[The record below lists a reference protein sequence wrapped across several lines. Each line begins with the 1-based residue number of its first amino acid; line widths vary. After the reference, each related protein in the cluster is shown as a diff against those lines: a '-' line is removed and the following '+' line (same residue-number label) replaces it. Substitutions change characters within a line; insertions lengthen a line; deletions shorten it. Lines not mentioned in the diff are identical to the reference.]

1 MSPINE
7 LFAKQL
13 SVINIGAPVFK
24 DDLAAQKVAV
34 TQLDWRPPAGGRPE
48 LITAL
53 DCLEARPEID
63 AANAEA
69 VTAILSARPVLTDV
83 ALSALEAIP
92 GMTPTTILHAGPP
105 IDWEAMAGP
114 MRGAVIGA
122 LIYERLAADEQ
133 EAGRLATSGKITFA
147 PCHEHCAVGP
157 MTGIVSAS
165 MPVWVIENATH
176 GNRSYC
182 TLNEG
187 LGKVLR
193 FGAFSGEVIDRLRWM
208 QGELAPALK
217 AALAFTGAIDLR
229 TMIAQALHMG
239 DECHNRNKAG
249 TSLLIRTIAPGLA
262 KAGLAPEVVA
272 RVLAFMH
279 SNDHFFLNLS
289 MPAAKAALDAAH
301 GIEGSSV
308 VTTMCRNGVEFGV
321 RVSGCP
327 GNTWFT
333 GPAQMVQGL
342 FFPGYTVAD
351 ANPDLGDSAITETYG
366 IGGFAMGGAP
376 AIVQFVG
383 GTPADALEYTTKM
396 YEITLAENTSYTI
409 PNLNFRGTPTAIDIR
424 RVVGAGLLP
433 VINTGMAHREAGIG
447 QVGAG
452 IVRPPRE
459 CFDKALLAL
468 AQRVGKK

>member
-1 MSPINE
+1 MAPIND
-7 LFAKQL
+7 LFGKKL

-24 DDLAAQKVAV
+24 DDLAAQNVSV
-34 TQLDWRPPAGGRPE
+34 VQLDWRPPAGGRPE
-48 LITAL
+48 LIAAL
-53 DCLEARPEID
+53 DVLRDRAATDE
-63 AANAEA
+63 ANAVA
-69 VTAILSARPVLTDV
+69 VAAILDARPVLTDV
-83 ALSALEAIP
+83 ALTALEAIP

-105 IDWEAMAGP
+105 VAWEAMAGP

-122 LIYERLAADEQ
+122 LIYEGLAADEQ
-133 EAGRLATSGKITFA
+133 EAGRLAASGRITFA
-147 PCHEHCAVGP
+147 PCHEYGAVGP
-157 MTGIVSAS
+157 MAGIVSAS
-165 MPVWVIENATH
+165 MPVWVVENKTA
-176 GNRSYC
+176 GNRSFC

-193 FGAFSGEVIDRLRWM
+193 YGAFSAEVIDRLRWM
-208 QGELAPALK
+208 RDELAPALK
-217 AALAFTGAIDLR
+217 AALARTGGIDLR

-249 TSLLIRTIAPGLA
+249 TSLFIRAIAPALA
-262 KAGLAPEVVA
+262 QTGAAPEVMA

-301 GIEGSSV
+301 GIEGASV
-308 VTTMCRNGVEFGV
+308 VTTMCRNGVEFGI

-327 GNTWFT
+327 GNAWFT
-333 GPAQMVQGL
+333 GPAQQVQGL
-342 FFPGYTVAD
+342 LFPGFTAAD
-351 ANPDLGDSAITETYG
+351 ANPDIGDSAITETYG

-383 GTPADALEYTTKM
+383 GTVGDALEYTTKM
-396 YEITLAENTSYTI
+396 YEITLAENPSYTI
-409 PNLNFRGTPTAIDIR
+409 PNLNFRGTPTAIDLR
-424 RVVGAGLLP
+424 RVAATGLLP
-433 VINTGMAHREAGIG
+433 VINTGMAHREPGIG

-468 AQRVGKK
+468 AKRVDM

>member
-1 MSPINE
+1 MTAINE
-7 LFAKQL
+7 LFKRKL
-13 SVINIGAPVFK
+13 SVINIGAPIFR
-24 DDLAAQKVAV
+24 DDLADQEVPV

-48 LITAL
+48 LIAAL
-53 DCLEARPEID
+53 DVFGDRPETER
-63 AANAEA
+63 ANAAA
-69 VTAILSARPVLTDV
+69 VEAILAARPVLTDI
-83 ALSALEAIP
+83 ALAALDAIP

-105 IDWEAMAGP
+105 VRWEAMAGP

-122 LIYERLAADEQ
+122 LIYEGLAADE
-133 EAGRLATSGKITFA
+133 AGAAALAASGGITFA
-147 PCHEHCAVGP
+147 PCHEHNAVGP
-157 MTGIVSAS
+157 MAGIVSAS
-165 MPVWVIENATH
+165 MPVWVVENATH

-193 FGAFSGEVIDRLRWM
+193 YGAFSGEVIDRLRWM
-208 QGELAPALK
+208 KDELAPALK
-217 AALAFTGAIDLR
+217 AALAHTGGIDLR

-249 TSLLIRTIAPGLA
+249 TSLFIRTIAPGLA
-262 KAGLAPEVVA
+262 KAGLAPEVTV

-279 SNDHFFLNLS
+279 ANDHFFLNLS

-327 GNTWFT
+327 GNAWFT
-333 GPAQMVQGL
+333 GPAQLVQGL
-342 FFPGYTVAD
+342 FFPGYGPAD
-351 ANPDLGDSAITETYG
+351 ANPDIGDSAITETYG

-383 GTPADALEYTTKM
+383 GTPADALAYTTKM
-396 YEITLAENTSYTI
+396 YEITLAENGSYTI
-409 PNLNFRGTPTAIDIR
+409 PNLNFRGAPTAIDVR
-424 RVVGAGLLP
+424 RVVATGLLP
-433 VINTGMAHREAGIG
+433 VINTGMAHREPGVG

-452 IVRPPRE
+452 VVRPPRE

-468 AQRVGKK
+468 AERVKGQ